1 MATPKKPRVL
11 VADDNA
17 DVVVALRIL
26 LEGAGFAVVP
36 ASSPAGAEALAA
48 SEDLD
53 VALVDMNYARDT
65 TSGAEGEGLVT
76 RLAAIAPFR
85 AAGAELVVV
94 DGGSQDG
101 TADRALPICDRLV
114 VARPGRASQMNAG
127 AAVATGEVI
136 LFLHLDTALPA
147 GVLEAI
153 RTGLATSGRSWGR
166 FDVRILGAHP
176 LLPLVAALMNAR
188 SRLTGIATGDQAIF
202 VAREA
207 FRAVG
212 GFPDIALMEDIAASK
227 ALKRLSRPLC
237 LRACV
242 STSGRRWDR
251 NGFWRTVALMWRL
264 RLAYFLGADPA
275 RLARAYGY
283 SSDG

>member
-1 MATPKKPRVL
+1 MNGLAPERVRGKVL
-11 VADDNA
+11 SRIP
-17 DVVVALRIL
+17 DVTLIL
-26 LEGAGFAVVP
+26 HPVRLSIIIPVLNEAESIEG
-36 ASSPAGAEALAA
+36 
-48 SEDLD
+48 
-53 VALVDMNYARDT
+53 
-65 TSGAEGEGLVT
+65 
-76 RLAAIAPFR
+76 RLAALAPFR
-85 AAGAELVVV
+85 AAGAELVLV
-94 DGGSQDG
+94 DGGSQDD
-101 TADRALPICDRLV
+101 TADRAAPLCDRFV
-114 VARPGRASQMNAG
+114 VARRGRASQMNAG

-147 GVLEAI
+147 GALEAI
-153 RTGLATSGRSWGR
+153 RAGLAASGRSWGR

-202 VAREA
+202 IAREA

-237 LRACV
+237 LRAIV

-251 NGFWRTVALMWRL
+251 NGFWRTVSLMWRL